1 MLDLGVTPD
10 RIIYANPSKKLS
22 NLKYAVEM
30 GVETMTFDCDAELL
44 KIQKEC
50 PSARYICLTSGVLV
64 VWGGGL

>member
-50 PSARYICLTSGVLV
+50 PSARYI
-64 VWGGGL
+64 